1 MKCDHERIID
11 GLDMDHLPLW
21 VLSIGSVYN
30 LGCKGTAIEGPYC
43 IEHDCPFLAEDDE
56 EMGEGAR

>member
-11 GLDMDHLPLW
+11 ELDMDHLPLW
-21 VLSIGSVYN
+21 VLTIGDVRN

-43 IEHDCPFLAEDDE
+43 TERNCPFLVEDD
-56 EMGEGAR
+56 GGGGSA